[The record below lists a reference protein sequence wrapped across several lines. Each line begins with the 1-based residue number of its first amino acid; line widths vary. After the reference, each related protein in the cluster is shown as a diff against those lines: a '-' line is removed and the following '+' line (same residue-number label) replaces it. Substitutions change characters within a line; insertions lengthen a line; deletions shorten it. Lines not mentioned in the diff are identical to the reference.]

1 MRDHL
6 VDSVYRR
13 VESFTAGETEAVL
26 APEALTEA
34 DQLLG
39 YAGTSDGPDLQVLHA
54 AGMLHLS
61 RWTVLGEEAGA
72 SPRLAATLLRPV
84 YLSDE
89 SSVSSEIAEALAA
102 EQHPPEAGAAGRAYD
117 LGVAVDAVAAVTN
130 DATIA
135 AKAVELL
142 RDAVLASADYDDP
155 WHLEYLATF
164 GSVLRIRYE
173 RHGDP
178 ADLRDA
184 IDALRDCV
192 AASAPSDTFLA
203 GALAELGMA
212 WLLTFER
219 THDPR
224 SMTNAV
230 RAARRALAVCRPDQP
245 DRAVVL
251 ALVTNGFAS
260 AQSLR
265 PEPAL
270 AHTAVET
277 ARECVARTEPGDPQ
291 RPVRMFLLAFAL
303 QLLSRLTGD
312 PGIAGEATDL
322 ARSAIAAVHPGDPQ
336 RPLMAMKFGYLLLG
350 DGDDTGALD
359 EAIAAFESAV
369 QDLPQ
374 DHFQYSRCQAGLG
387 IALRLRWDRDGDPSA
402 LDRAIGALR
411 AAVAG
416 APERHPDV
424 PTWLAGIADS
434 LGARGAR
441 RRSTDDADEAIAIYR
456 HLISAPGDGRAERM
470 LGLAAAA
477 LRLRFE
483 LTGDESTIV
492 ELVELVERVREALR
506 SEELDEESARHLR
519 SILGT
524 ALTDLTQHTTDDDH
538 LREGLA
544 VLRDLAADPAQ
555 SADAAAV
562 AVFNLSQLLYRQ
574 YERTGEGLPDA
585 IRAARQA
592 VDQDTGT
599 SHERIERLI
608 YLAALLCR
616 NGTFD
621 EAVSLGRRAVDDC
634 PSDHPRTTM
643 VLSAFA
649 DILRQRFLR
658 FGNVAEL
665 DEAIELLRKVTT
677 HIGRD
682 RSSDAL
688 ALSRLAAALRARHD
702 RWPDQVTLEQALD
715 AARRAIRELPATH
728 PERTKAQAN
737 LVVPLLQHYRRRGD
751 AGTLAEAIDTGRQAV
766 AATPQ
771 SHRGLGIRLANLAT
785 ALSAEFRRTGRLDV
799 LEEAIAADR
808 RAVAVTAP
816 GDPDRNWFLNN
827 LSAVLIEHHEHTGEP
842 DSVAEAV
849 TAAREAVAGTPTDH
863 PSRAIRL
870 LNLAATLGLAAER
883 GDGVGGALE
892 AMVVAE
898 AAAGVAN
905 AIPSVRLGACR
916 IRGRLAAVT
925 QQWDAAAEAFG
936 QGVALLPQVVP
947 RNLRRADA
955 EHQLAGIDDV
965 HVNAAASALCAGD
978 PGGALAVLEQGRG
991 VLASYALDTRG
1002 EFAAVSDVAPDLAT
1016 EAQRLIDELDRT
1028 DTTSIDEDPTPNTE
1042 ERRGLDA
1049 RWHALIS
1056 EIRTLPG
1063 FSRFLAPPSVDE
1075 LLPAGAAGAVVTVN
1089 VSELRCDALVLS
1101 SGRIRVVP
1109 LPALTVDELAV
1120 RVPAFLRA
1128 LDTAMDGAPSE
1139 RDDAQ
1144 AALKETLGWLWD
1156 VLGQPVLDALGHL
1169 TTPQDGVSWPRV
1181 WWSPTGLLNF
1191 LPVHAAGRP
1200 ERSGAAV
1207 LDRVVSSY
1215 TPTIRALLHARSQ
1228 PMASNP
1234 RLLAVALSE
1243 TPGQAPLPATR
1254 IEAEAL
1260 VRHFADP
1267 VTLFDAD
1274 ATAARVLAA
1283 LPAAGWVHFACHAHS
1298 DPLNPSRSHLVLHDR
1313 PMTVTEISRLRL
1325 VSAELAYLSAC
1336 STARSDER
1344 LADEAI
1350 HVASAF
1356 QLAGYQ
1362 HVIASLWP
1370 VLDDTAAT
1378 VADHF
1383 YTRTA
1388 TGTDPA
1394 RALHAAVRHV
1404 RHNQPPSAWAGYVH
1418 VGP

>member
-6 VDSVYRR
+6 VDAVYRR
-13 VESFTAGETEAVL
+13 VESFTAGETETVL

-39 YAGTSDGPDLQVLHA
+39 YAGTSDGPDLRVLHA
-54 AGMLHLS
+54 AGLLHLS
-61 RWTVLGEEAGA
+61 RWTVLGEQAGA
-72 SPRLAATLLRPV
+72 SPRLAAILLRPV
-84 YLSDE
+84 YLTDE
-89 SSVSSEIAEALAA
+89 SSVSSEVAEALAA

-117 LGVAVDAVAAVTN
+117 LGVAVDAVAAVIN

-192 AASAPSDTFLA
+192 AASAPSDTFLT

-230 RAARRALAVCRPDQP
+230 RAARCALAVCRPDPP

-251 ALVTNGFAS
+251 TLVTNVLAS
-260 AQSLR
+260 AQLLR

-277 ARECVARTEPGDPQ
+277 ARECLARTEPGDPQ
-291 RPVRMFLLAFAL
+291 RPVRMSLLAFAL

-312 PGIAGEATDL
+312 PGVAGEATDL
-322 ARSAIAAVHPGDPQ
+322 ARSAITAVHPGDPQ

-350 DGDDTGALD
+350 DGDGIDTGALD

-374 DHFQYSRCQAGLG
+374 DHFQYPRCQAGLG
-387 IALRLRWDRDGDPSA
+387 IALRLRWDRDGDPAA

-456 HLISAPGDGRAERM
+456 HLISAPGDGRADRM
-470 LGLAAAA
+470 LDLAATA

-483 LTGDESTIV
+483 LTGDESTLV

-519 SILGT
+519 SILGM
-524 ALTDLTQHTTDDDH
+524 ALTDLAQHTTDDDH

-555 SADAAAV
+555 SPDAAAV
-562 AVFNLSQLLYRQ
+562 NSCNLSQLLYQQ

-592 VDQDTGT
+592 VDQDVGT
-599 SHERIERLI
+599 PHERIEPLI
-608 YLAALLCR
+608 NLAALLCR
-616 NGTFD
+616 NGALD

-665 DEAIELLRKVTT
+665 DEAIELLQKVTT

-682 RSSDAL
+682 RNSDAL
-688 ALSRLAAALRARHD
+688 ALSRLAATLRARHD
-702 RWPDQVTLEQALD
+702 RWPDLATLEQALD
-715 AARRAIRELPATH
+715 AARRAIRELPVTH
-728 PERTKAQAN
+728 SERTKAQAN

-751 AGTLAEAIDTGRQAV
+751 AVTLAEAIDTGRQAV
-766 AATPQ
+766 AATPR
-771 SHRGLGIRLANLAT
+771 SHRGIGTRLANLAT

-799 LEEAIAADR
+799 LKEAIAADR

-816 GDPDRNWFLNN
+816 GDPDRNLYLSN
-827 LSAVLIEHHEHTGEP
+827 LSVVLIRHYEHTGEP
-842 DSVAEAV
+842 GSLAEAV
-849 TAAREAVAGTPTDH
+849 TAAREAVDGTPTDH

-870 LNLAATLGLAAER
+870 LNLATTLGLAAEH
-883 GDGVGGALE
+883 GDGVGRALE

-905 AIPSVRLGACR
+905 AAPSVRLGACR
-916 IRGRLAAVT
+916 NRGRLGAAT
-925 QQWDAAAEAFG
+925 GQWDEAAEAFR
-936 QGVALLPQVVP
+936 QGVELLPQVVP

-965 HVNAAASALCAGD
+965 HVNAAASALFAGD

-991 VLASYALDTRG
+991 VLASYALDARG

-1016 EAQRLIDELDRT
+1016 EAQQLIDELDRA
-1028 DTTSIDEDPTPNTE
+1028 DATSIDGEPTPNTE
-1042 ERRGLDA
+1042 ERRGLD
-1049 RWHALIS
+1049 
-1056 EIRTLPG
+1056 
-1063 FSRFLAPPSVDE
+1063 
-1075 LLPAGAAGAVVTVN
+1075 
-1089 VSELRCDALVLS
+1089 
-1101 SGRIRVVP
+1101 
-1109 LPALTVDELAV
+1109 V
-1120 RVPAFLRA
+1120 R
-1128 LDTAMDGAPSE
+1128 
-1139 RDDAQ
+1139 
-1144 AALKETLGWLWD
+1144 
-1156 VLGQPVLDALGHL
+1156 
-1169 TTPQDGVSWPRV
+1169 
-1181 WWSPTGLLNF
+1181 
-1191 LPVHAAGRP
+1191 
-1200 ERSGAAV
+1200 
-1207 LDRVVSSY
+1207 
-1215 TPTIRALLHARSQ
+1215 
-1228 PMASNP
+1228 
-1234 RLLAVALSE
+1234 
-1243 TPGQAPLPATR
+1243 
-1254 IEAEAL
+1254 
-1260 VRHFADP
+1260 
-1267 VTLFDAD
+1267 
-1274 ATAARVLAA
+1274 
-1283 LPAAGWVHFACHAHS
+1283 
-1298 DPLNPSRSHLVLHDR
+1298 
-1313 PMTVTEISRLRL
+1313 
-1325 VSAELAYLSAC
+1325 
-1336 STARSDER
+1336 
-1344 LADEAI
+1344 
-1350 HVASAF
+1350 
-1356 QLAGYQ
+1356 
-1362 HVIASLWP
+1362 
-1370 VLDDTAAT
+1370 
-1378 VADHF
+1378 
-1383 YTRTA
+1383 
-1388 TGTDPA
+1388 
-1394 RALHAAVRHV
+1394 
-1404 RHNQPPSAWAGYVH
+1404 
-1418 VGP
+1418 

>member
-26 APEALTEA
+26 APEALAEA

-102 EQHPPEAGAAGRAYD
+102 ERHPPEAGAAGRAYD

-178 ADLRDA
+178 ADLHDA

-212 WLLTFER
+212 WQLTFER

-230 RAARRALAVCRPDQP
+230 RVARRALAVCRPDLP
-245 DRAVVL
+245 ARVAVLTAVNGV
-251 ALVTNGFAS
+251 LVT
-260 AQSLR
+260 AQALR

-270 AHTAVET
+270 VHTAVET
-277 ARECVARTEPGDPQ
+277 ARECLARTEPGDPQ
-291 RPVRMFLLAFAL
+291 RPIRMVLLAFAL
-303 QLLSRLTGD
+303 HQLSRLTGD
-312 PGIAGEATDL
+312 PEVTAEATEL
-322 ARSAIAAVHPGDPQ
+322 GRSAVTAVHTGDPQ
-336 RPLMAMKFGYLLLG
+336 RPLMAMKFGSLLLG
-350 DGDDTGALD
+350 YGDGIDTNTLD

-374 DHFQYSRCQAGLG
+374 DHFQYPRCQAGLG
-387 IALRLRWDRDGDPSA
+387 IALHLRWDRDGDPAA

-441 RRSTDDADEAIAIYR
+441 RRSTDDADEAIAICR
-456 HLISAPGDGRAERM
+456 HLISAPGDGRADRM
-470 LGLAAAA
+470 IDLAATA

-492 ELVELVERVREALR
+492 ELVERVRETLR

-519 SILGT
+519 SILGM
-524 ALTDLTQHTTDDDH
+524 ALTDLAQHTTDDDH

-562 AVFNLSQLLYRQ
+562 NSFNLSQLLYRQ

-592 VDQDTGT
+592 VDQDVGT
-599 SHERIERLI
+599 PHKRIEPLI
-608 YLAALLCR
+608 HLAALLCL
-616 NGTFD
+616 NGALD
-621 EAVSLGRRAVDDC
+621 EALSLGRRAVDDC
-634 PSDHPRTTM
+634 PSDHPRTMM

-677 HIGRD
+677 HTGRD

-688 ALSRLAAALRARHD
+688 ALSRLAATLRARHD
-702 RWPDQVTLEQALD
+702 RWPDLATLEQALD

-766 AATPQ
+766 AATPR
-771 SHRGLGIRLANLAT
+771 SHRGLGTRLANLAT

-849 TAAREAVAGTPTDH
+849 TAAREAVASTPTDH

-905 AIPSVRLGACR
+905 AMPSARLGACR

-1016 EAQRLIDELDRT
+1016 EAQRLIDELDRV
-1028 DTTSIDEDPTPNTE
+1028 DTTAIDEDPIPSTE
-1042 ERRGLDA
+1042 DRRGLDA

-1063 FSRFLAPPSVDE
+1063 FSRFLVPPSVDE

-1101 SGRIRVVP
+1101 SGRIQVVP

-1128 LDTAMDGAPSE
+1128 LDTEPDGA
-1139 RDDAQ
+1139 
-1144 AALKETLGWLWD
+1144 ALAETLGWLWD
-1156 VLGQPVLDALGHL
+1156 VLGQPVLDALGHRA
-1169 TTPQDGVSWPRV
+1169 TPQDGESWPRV

-1191 LPVHAAGRP
+1191 LPLHAAGRP

-1207 LDRVVSSY
+1207 LDRAVSSY
-1215 TPTIRALLHARSQ
+1215 TPTIRALLHARSR
-1228 PMASNP
+1228 PMTGNP
-1234 RLLAVALSE
+1234 RLLAVALSQ

-1260 VRHFADP
+1260 VRHFTDP
-1267 VTLFDAD
+1267 TTLLGAD

-1283 LPAAGWVHFACHAHS
+1283 LPTASWVHFACHAYS
-1298 DPLNPSRSHLVLHDR
+1298 DPVNPSRSHLVLHDR

-1344 LADEAI
+1344 LA
-1350 HVASAF
+1350 
-1356 QLAGYQ
+1356 
-1362 HVIASLWP
+1362 
-1370 VLDDTAAT
+1370 
-1378 VADHF
+1378 
-1383 YTRTA
+1383 
-1388 TGTDPA
+1388 
-1394 RALHAAVRHV
+1394 
-1404 RHNQPPSAWAGYVH
+1404 
-1418 VGP
+1418 